1 LSARRRG
8 GRLSVGERWA
18 IQPNASDGLRK
29 ELRSMLAIT
38 DAAAEAIKGV
48 VSSHGVPEGAGLRIA
63 TPPEAPEGGLEVAL
77 AAVPAEDDEVIDEG
91 GAHVF
96 LESRAAEALDDKLLD
111 AHDEGG
117 RVRFTVSEQA

>member
-38 DAAAEAIKGV
+38 DAAAEAIRGV
-48 VSSHGVPEGAGLRIA
+48 VSSHGVPEAR
-63 TPPEAPEGGLEVAL
+63 
-77 AAVPAEDDEVIDEG
+77 D
-91 GAHVF
+91 
-96 LESRAAEALDDKLLD
+96 
-111 AHDEGG
+111 
-117 RVRFTVSEQA
+117 